1 MIIVS
6 DPTPAQER
14 GDGSLTGA
22 VAAQSRGWG
31 VGPYAV
37 VAILMITSVLSYLD
51 RTLVG
56 LMVDPIRHDLRI
68 SDTQVGLLSGFA
80 VALFYA
86 LMGLPFGRWADKHNR
101 KWLIVAGATGWSL
114 ATAACALTHSFA
126 GLFGVRLLVGVGEA
140 TMGPAAL
147 SIISNLF
154 PKHRLGVA
162 LALFSTGITIGNGAA
177 IALGGA
183 LVQALQATT
192 LTVPLFGAIS
202 GWRLVFAAVGLGGLP
217 IAGVIAVLVRE
228 PVRQT
233 LEIAPNLGAV
243 FAQFRD
249 HFSTYGLVMVGY
261 SLMVIMSGA
270 QALWGPA
277 YFHRL
282 HHMPI
287 GQFGPF
293 FGVVMGIGGTAGL
306 LFGGAVS
313 DFLTR
318 RGVAVAPAKVILAS
332 IVLQTPLLI
341 TAYLVKDT
349 AVALAFFAAG
359 VVVLTLNGALQ
370 TATFQRVTPP
380 RMLGSVWAIYLI
392 FANLIGGGLGP
403 VLIGGMSQHLA
414 ANGQRLGEALAAV
427 TILVL
432 PLAALLVLLA
442 LKPLAQ
448 SERRMALK

>member
-1 MIIVS
+1 MATVREAAS
-6 DPTPAQER
+6 DRGQAPA
-14 GDGSLTGA
+14 
-22 VAAQSRGWG
+22 RGWG

-37 VAILMITSVLSYLD
+37 VAILMVTSVLSYLD

-68 SDTQVGLLSGFA
+68 SDTEVGLLSGFA

-101 KWLIVAGATGWSL
+101 KWLIVGGSTAWSL
-114 ATAACALTHSFA
+114 ATAACALTHTFG
-126 GLFGVRLLVGVGEA
+126 GLFGARLLVGVGEA

-147 SIISNLF
+147 SLISNLF

-162 LALFSTGITIGNGAA
+162 LALFSTGITLGNGVA
-177 IALGGA
+177 IAAGGA

-192 LTVPLFGAIS
+192 LALPIVGDVS
-202 GWRLVFAAVGLGGLP
+202 GWRLVFAVVGLGGLP

-228 PVRQT
+228 PARQT
-233 LEIAPNLGAV
+233 QETAPNLGAV
-243 FAQFRD
+243 FAQIRD
-249 HFSTYGLVMVGY
+249 HLPTYGLVMIGY

-306 LFGGAVS
+306 LFGGATS
-313 DFLTR
+313 YFLTR
-318 RGVAVAPAKVILAS
+318 RGVSVAPARVILAS
-332 IVLQTPLLI
+332 IILQTPLLI
-341 TAYLVKDT
+341 AAYLVKDT
-349 AVALAFFAAG
+349 AAALAFFAAG

-380 RMLGSVWAIYLI
+380 RMLGSLWAIYLI

-403 VLIGGMSQHLA
+403 VLIGGISQHLSA
-414 ANGQRLGEALAAV
+414 GGQRLGDALAVV
-427 TILVL
+427 TLLVL
-432 PLAALLVLLA
+432 PLAALLVFLA
-442 LKPLAQ
+442 LKPLAE
-448 SERRMALK
+448 SERRMALH

>member
-1 MIIVS
+1 MS
-6 DPTPAQER
+6 ADSGPTVQARPR
-14 GDGSLTGA
+14 GLNPY
-22 VAAQSRGWG
+22 G
-31 VGPYAV
+31 VV
-37 VAILMITSVLSYLD
+37 TILMITSVLSYLD

-56 LMVDPIRHDLRI
+56 LMVDPIRHDLHI
-68 SDTQVGLLSGFA
+68 GDTQIGLLSGFA

-101 KWLIVAGATGWSL
+101 KWLIVGGVTAWSL
-114 ATAACALTHSFA
+114 ATAAGALTHTFA
-126 GLFGVRLLVGVGEA
+126 GLFCARLLVGVGEA

-147 SIISNLF
+147 SLIANLF
-154 PKHRLGVA
+154 PKYRLGFA

-183 LVQALQATT
+183 LVEGLKAAT
-192 LTVPLFGAIS
+192 LTLPIIGDVS
-202 GWRLVFAAVGLGGLP
+202 GWRLVFGIVGLSGLP
-217 IAGVIAVLVRE
+217 IAGLIALLVRE
-228 PVRQT
+228 PPRQT
-233 LEIAPNLGAV
+233 QELAPNLRAV
-243 FAQFRD
+243 LAQMRD
-249 HFSTYGLVMVGY
+249 HLPAYGLVMVGY
-261 SLMVIMSGA
+261 SLMVVMSGA

-293 FGVVMGIGGTAGL
+293 FGVLMGIGGTVGL

-313 DFLTR
+313 DALTR
-318 RGVAVAPAKVILAS
+318 RGVSAAPARVILVS
-332 IVLQTPLLI
+332 IILQAPLLI
-341 TAYLVKDT
+341 AAYLAKDT
-349 AVALAFFAAG
+349 GVALAFFGAG
-359 VVVLTLNGALQ
+359 VIVLTLNGALQ

-403 VLIGGMSQHLA
+403 VLIGGISQHLSP
-414 ANGQRLGEALAAV
+414 GGERLGQALAVVAV
-427 TILVL
+427 LVL
-432 PLAALLVLLA
+432 PLAALLVFLA

-448 SERRMALK
+448 GERRVAVS